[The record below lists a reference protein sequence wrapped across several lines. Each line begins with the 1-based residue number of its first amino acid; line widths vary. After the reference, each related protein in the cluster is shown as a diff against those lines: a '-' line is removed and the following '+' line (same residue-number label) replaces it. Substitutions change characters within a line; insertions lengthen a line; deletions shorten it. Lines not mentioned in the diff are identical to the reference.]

1 MDFAQDR
8 ITTLHALSGA
18 DHVPDA
24 PTDRTAVLVPMTER
38 DAGPGIERVFEA
50 LETVDPERV
59 VVALRAGADEIASI
73 RDRLSSSPLS
83 LSLLWCNGPRME
95 ELLRAHD
102 LEGPAG
108 KGHDVWL
115 GLALAS
121 RSQFVT
127 IHDADTA
134 SYTEAYVPRLV
145 APLAGRRETEGRNGD
160 EGDGDRNDEAGHE
173 FAKAYYARIEGNK
186 LYGRL
191 CRLLYA
197 PLVREL
203 AASHA
208 SDDAPVL
215 PFLDAFRYGLAGE
228 CAMTADLARRV
239 RVRRE
244 WGLEVGLLGEAFR
257 VAGPEAVAQV
267 DLGIHDH
274 EHRSVEGVAGL
285 SAMARSVADG
295 LLQVV
300 EDGGVKPDYESLP
313 DRYRERAREFVES
326 YDADATVN
334 GLAYDAGAERRQVAA
349 YAEAISPPG
358 DDDRL
363 PAWSACAITAEAVR
377 EAARADLD
385 EAVRTNVSG
394 EVSR

>member
-18 DHVPDA
+18 DRVPRA
-24 PTDRTAVLVPMTER
+24 PTDRTAVLVPMAER
-38 DAGPGIERVFEA
+38 DTGPGIERVFSA
-50 LETVDPERV
+50 LERVDPERV
-59 VVALRAGADEIASI
+59 VVALRAESDAVASI
-73 RDRLSSSPLS
+73 RTRLSSSPLS
-83 LSLLWCNGPRME
+83 LSLLWCNGPRIE
-95 ELLRAHD
+95 ELLRTHD
-102 LEGPAG
+102 LDGPVG
-108 KGHDVWL
+108 KGYDVWL

-121 RSQFVT
+121 RSQFVA

-145 APLAGRRETEGRNGD
+145 APLAGRQD
-160 EGDGDRNDEAGHE
+160 DGDGNRKSTRHDGESGHE
-173 FAKAYYARIEGNK
+173 FVKAYYARIENER

-203 AASHA
+203 TERH
-208 SDDAPVL
+208 DTPVL

-239 RVRRE
+239 RVRRG

-257 VAGPEAVAQV
+257 VAGPKGVAQV
-267 DLGIHDH
+267 DLGTHDH
-274 EHRSVEGVAGL
+274 EHRSVEGVTGL
-285 SAMARSVADG
+285 SAMARSVVDG
-295 LLQVV
+295 LLQVA
-300 EDGGVKPDYESLP
+300 EDGGVEPDYATLAE
-313 DRYRERAREFVES
+313 RYRERAGEFVTS
-326 YDADATVN
+326 YAADAAFN
-334 GLAYDAGAERRQVAA
+334 GVAYDTGAERRQVAA

-363 PAWSACAITAEAVR
+363 PAWSACTITAEAVR

-385 EAVRTNVSG
+385 EVVRTNVSG
-394 EVSR
+394 EAPR